1 MHSARRKAID
11 RLAAMALFVAVMFA
25 GVTPLRAQGDDLP
38 TAHVDAISPS
48 PAEEGQAVQFRGHGE
63 AVDAHS
69 RRMAAYEWTSN
80 IDGPLSESRT
90 FVTRDLSSGVHTISF
105 RVQDLQ
111 GEWSE
116 QVWQTLLVGGS
127 LPREADGDWDYWT
140 NQPDMYLIP
149 YGNVGIGTTEPTQK
163 LDVRGDIL
171 SLPGPDLSGVQIGAD
186 GDNGKIAAVQKADG
200 YWLARNLIIN
210 PHPFVSVGI
219 GATSPE
225 AKLDI
230 DSGHVGM
237 ALKVDETLYV
247 KRRNVGIGTANPE
260 SALHVNGAIHLD
272 PISEPP
278 APSTGFVI
286 YVDENDGGK
295 LKAKSSLGTIAVLA
309 AP

>member
-127 LPREADGDWDYWT
+127 LPREADGDWDYW
-140 NQPDMYLIP
+140 
-149 YGNVGIGTTEPTQK
+149 TQK